1 MACSSQPGRRRRQG
15 HEIVSLECLERGDC
29 IYIYGYIILTLYCIT
44 YNMYILCLVSKDA
57 FSLQGLVRVY
67 DLRSSRP
74 LAERDHMTLGDPMV

>member
-1 MACSSQPGRRRRQG
+1 MFFAAGTSEAARARDRISRVFR
-15 HEIVSLECLERGDC
+15 
-29 IYIYGYIILTLYCIT
+29 YGYIILTLYCIT